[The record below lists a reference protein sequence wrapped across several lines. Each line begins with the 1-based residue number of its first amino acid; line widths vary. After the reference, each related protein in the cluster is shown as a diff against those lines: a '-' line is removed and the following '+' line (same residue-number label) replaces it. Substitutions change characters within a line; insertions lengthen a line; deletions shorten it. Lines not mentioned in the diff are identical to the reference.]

1 MPVACTRG
9 DFVMRPS
16 KTMAIEAAGSGE
28 ADLPRLALASRRLQ
42 DWMRSG
48 LAGLATC
55 ADYFH
60 AAAMYEALRGLS
72 PAELERRGFSRG
84 SLARDLC
91 GLDDNSV
98 A

>member
-1 MPVACTRG
+1 
-9 DFVMRPS
+9 
-16 KTMAIEAAGSGE
+16 
-28 ADLPRLALASRRLQ
+28 
-42 DWMRSG
+42 MRSG

-84 SLARDLC
+84 SWPAIC
-91 GLDDNSV
+91 
-98 A
+98 AAWMTTP

>member
-1 MPVACTRG
+1 
-9 DFVMRPS
+9 MRPS
-16 KTMAIEAAGSGE
+16 KTMTIEAAGSGE
-28 ADLPRLALASRRLQ
+28 ADLPRLALASRSLQ
-42 DWMRSG
+42 GWVRSG

-55 ADYFH
+55 TDYFR

-72 PAELERRGFSRG
+72 PAELERRGFSAG
-84 SLARDLC
+84 NLARDLC